1 MSGKLEV
8 GVSADGE
15 GPAVVMQHE
24 IGVEGLGS
32 GAEARH
38 DMAVSANFDLRYG
51 GGQWD
56 FIKVN
61 VRVSAGVSVPCD
73 PNKLREAQTLA
84 EDMSVMNCRLGVE
97 KGIPAAATWISEHP
111 MFRNLFGGEN
121 G

>member
-1 MSGKLEV
+1 MSNVEVVVSGNGKES
-8 GVSADGE
+8 G
-15 GPAVVMQHE
+15 VVMEHE
-24 IGVEGLGS
+24 IDVGNLGS